1 MEYFKIMSTVLCG
14 LFLGLNTAVQAQER
28 DSTSFADTSVLTVSA
43 RNSVIGNMVQPGLL
57 IPEEDI
63 AGYSREKIS
72 GIMQASVSPL
82 FYSTVDI
89 KPYYTAVY
97 RFNGI
102 MQGHYGTMPLTGSL
116 HAFLGRRDI
125 DWLNLYRYQ
134 SAYVAAGV
142 QIAPWLEVNGGG
154 TFGMSML
161 KDRKPVP
168 VAGGMMSVIMRPS
181 ENTSM
186 MFWGSYTDF
195 NAFGT
200 PTFNPVSAPRI
211 NIGASAKFKI
221 GDATIGVG
229 ASFSTTP

>member
-14 LFLGLNTAVQAQER
+14 LFLGLNTVVQAQER

-72 GIMQASVSPL
+72 GIMQE
-82 FYSTVDI
+82 
-89 KPYYTAVY
+89 
-97 RFNGI
+97 
-102 MQGHYGTMPLTGSL
+102 HYGTMPLTGSL

>member
-1 MEYFKIMSTVLCG
+1 MGRY
-14 LFLGLNTAVQAQER
+14 
-28 DSTSFADTSVLTVSA
+28 
-43 RNSVIGNMVQPGLL
+43 
-57 IPEEDI
+57 
-63 AGYSREKIS
+63 
-72 GIMQASVSPL
+72 
-82 FYSTVDI
+82 
-89 KPYYTAVY
+89 
-97 RFNGI
+97 
-102 MQGHYGTMPLTGSL
+102 YGTMPLTGSL

-134 SAYVAAGV
+134 SAYIAAGV

-154 TFGMSML
+154 TFGVSML

-168 VAGGMMSVIMRPS
+168 VAGGMMSVVMRPA

-186 MFWGSYTDF
+186 MLWGSYTDF
-195 NAFGT
+195 NAFGP

-221 GDATIGVG
+221 GDTTIGVG

>member
-14 LFLGLNTAVQAQER
+14 LFLGLNTAVQAQEQ

-72 GIMQASVSPL
+72 GIMQE
-82 FYSTVDI
+82 
-89 KPYYTAVY
+89 
-97 RFNGI
+97 
-102 MQGHYGTMPLTGSL
+102 HYGTMPLTGSL

-142 QIAPWLEVNGGG
+142 QLAPWLEVNGGG
-154 TFGMSML
+154 TFGVSML

-186 MFWGSYTDF
+186 MLWGSYTDF

>member
-14 LFLGLNTAVQAQER
+14 LFLGLGTAVQAQEQ

-72 GIMQASVSPL
+72 GIMQE
-82 FYSTVDI
+82 
-89 KPYYTAVY
+89 
-97 RFNGI
+97 
-102 MQGHYGTMPLTGSL
+102 HYGTMPLTGSL

-142 QIAPWLEVNGGG
+142 QLAPWLEVNGGG
-154 TFGMSML
+154 TFGVSML